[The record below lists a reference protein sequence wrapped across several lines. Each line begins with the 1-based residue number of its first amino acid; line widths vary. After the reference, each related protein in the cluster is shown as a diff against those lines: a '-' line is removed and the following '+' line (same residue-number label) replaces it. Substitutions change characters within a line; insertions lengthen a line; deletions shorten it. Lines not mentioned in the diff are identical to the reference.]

1 VNTRCAPP
9 RHDPGVRRRAP
20 TLFLL
25 VSLIVTTAGCGSSGN
40 TRATNPHLTLSAEAQ
55 YQVRA
60 LVSAYERAL
69 SEANASAAC
78 EDMTETLQQ
87 QIVLETQRTAPT
99 VTSCTQAMTLALKV
113 GQAKIDAAL
122 GKTVVRSIV
131 ISGDR
136 ATIVSVRAGRQVASR
151 ALHEASGWKL
161 EESP

>member
-1 VNTRCAPP
+1 MTAFVLA
-9 RHDPGVRRRAP
+9 AA
-20 TLFLL
+20 LL
-25 VSLIVTTAGCGSSGN
+25 TATGCGSSGN

-69 SEANASAAC
+69 SEGNAGAAC
-78 EDMTETLQQ
+78 ADMTETLQQ

-99 VTSCTQAMTLALKV
+99 VANCAQAMTLALKV
-113 GQAKIDAAL
+113 GQSKIDEAL

-136 ATIVSVRAGRQVASR
+136 ATIVSDRAGKQVASR
-151 ALHEASGWKL
+151 ALHEASGWRL

>member
-1 VNTRCAPP
+1 V
-9 RHDPGVRRRAP
+9 GRA
-20 TLFLL
+20 LQALL
-25 VSLIVTTAGCGSSGN
+25 LTAAIATASAGCGGGGN
-40 TRATNPHLTLSAEAQ
+40 TRATNPRLTLSAEAQ

-69 SEANASAAC
+69 SEGNAQAAC
-78 EDMTETLQQ
+78 SDMTETLQQ

-99 VTSCTQAMTLALKV
+99 VASCTQAMTLALKV
-113 GQAKIDAAL
+113 GQSKIDEEL

-136 ATIVSVRAGRQVASR
+136 ATIVSERAGKQVASR
-151 ALHEASGWKL
+151 ALHEGSGWKL